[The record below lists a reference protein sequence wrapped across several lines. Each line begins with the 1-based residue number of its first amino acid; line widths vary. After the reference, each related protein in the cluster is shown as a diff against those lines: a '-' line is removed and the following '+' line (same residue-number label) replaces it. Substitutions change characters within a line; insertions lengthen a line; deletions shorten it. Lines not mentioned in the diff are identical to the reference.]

1 MVLRSW
7 NKKVIKYNICSKGS
21 TATERSFFKYEYC
34 KHNGIQVFMSTLG
47 GGNIENGMT
56 IETKSSKNFS
66 FNIKIQ
72 GIDDLIHN
80 KHKEKYLLK
89 YHH

>member
-1 MVLRSW
+1 
-7 NKKVIKYNICSKGS
+7 
-21 TATERSFFKYEYC
+21 
-34 KHNGIQVFMSTLG
+34 MSTLG
-47 GGNIENGMT
+47 EGNIENGMT

-80 KHKEKYLLK
+80 KHNEKYLLK